1 MYLDQTMFNH
11 PEIISGYY
19 PFLNQAK
26 KQEKHSCGLLML
38 Y

>member
-19 PFLNQAK
+19 QLLLALLHEKVIENK
-26 KQEKHSCGLLML
+26 KAPK
-38 Y
+38 